1 MKLEKREVT
10 LNEADSLK
18 DMFYMEKTLLSA
30 YEDTVKREQRKEVEA
45 MINELKQ
52 ETEKEAAFVEER
64 LQKSLSRFLEVAGNE
79 D

>member
-18 DMFYMEKTLLSA
+18 DMFYMEKTLLSS
-30 YEDTVKREQRKEVEA
+30 YEDVENRAQRKEVKTT
-45 MINELKQ
+45 IDELKN
-52 ETEKEAAFVEER
+52 EVKKEMSFVEER
-64 LQKSLSRFLEVAGNE
+64 LQKSLSHFLEIAGNG